1 MRMFFTPIQ
10 DLAEKYNLVQSA
22 FASLERIY
30 LLFEEKSVIADS
42 PAAHAPAG
50 MTGIVEFR
58 NVTFGYNEHET
69 VLRDISFTVRP
80 GETVAIVGLTGAGK
94 TTIINLLERFYDVQH
109 GSIFIDSVDLR
120 TIPQNWL
127 RNHIGLV
134 LQDVFLFAGTVRSN
148 ITLNSVGFT
157 DEQILQALA
166 VANADRLVAKL
177 PRGLDEEVSEGGKML
192 SAGERQLLSFARAV
206 LINPKI
212 LILDEATSNI
222 DPVTE
227 GLIQGALDK
236 IMLGRTCI
244 VIAHRFSTI
253 KKADRIIVLHKGR
266 IAETGSHEDLVR
278 KGALYKQLYELQFK
292 TY

>member
-1 MRMFFTPIQ
+1 M
-10 DLAEKYNLVQSA
+10 
-22 FASLERIY
+22 
-30 LLFEEKSVIADS
+30 
-42 PAAHAPAG
+42 
-50 MTGIVEFR
+50 
-58 NVTFGYNEHET
+58 
-69 VLRDISFTVRP
+69 
-80 GETVAIVGLTGAGK
+80 
-94 TTIINLLERFYDVQH
+94 
-109 GSIFIDSVDLR
+109 
-120 TIPQNWL
+120 PQNWL
-127 RNHIGLV
+127 RSHIGLV

-148 ITLNSVGFT
+148 ITLNSTGFT

-177 PRGLDEEVSEGGKML
+177 PRGLDEDVTEGGKML

-212 LILDEATSNI
+212 LILDEATSSI

-227 GLIQGALDK
+227 GLIQDALDK
-236 IMLGRTCI
+236 IMRGRTCI

-266 IAETGSHEDLVR
+266 IAETGSHEELMR

-292 TY
+292 T